1 MSARLV
7 SLHAAGSSLPK
18 ERSAQLRLIAGVGA
32 EGDRHAGKDPDR
44 ALLVTPVASYRAIA
58 AEGLALSYGMLGEN
72 LVVDGFNLHD
82 LPTGTRLEVGEGVL
96 ELVQVCTVCSSLS
109 TIDLRL
115 PKLAYGR
122 RGVYARV
129 LRGGVVTEAMPVTVL
144 RDRTDSRER
153 VDRSQLIRESIQ
165 TP

>member
-1 MSARLV
+1 MSARLL
-7 SLHAAGSSLPK
+7 SLHAAGTGLPK
-18 ERSAQLRLIAGVGA
+18 ESAAQLRLIAGVGA

-58 AEGLALSYGMLGEN
+58 ADGLGLDYGMLGEN
-72 LVVDGFNLHD
+72 LVVDEVNPHE
-82 LPTGTRLEVGEGVL
+82 LPSGTRLGIGEGVL
-96 ELVQVCTVCSSLS
+96 ELTHACTVCSSLS

-129 LRGGVVTEAMPVTVL
+129 LRGGVVTVGMPVTVL

-153 VDRSQLIRESIQ
+153 ADRSQLIRESVQ